1 MQILKLIP
9 IALAVIACG
18 CAVNRSDVNDMRS
31 KNEQI
36 TAESLMQVKTK
47 MKQEGR
53 LTIIKGNFIG
63 DAPIELPY
71 AASLPPIFFEKIIIQ
86 SKFSEYG
93 TVAQAAK
100 NIALA
105 TGIPVRV
112 NPDVTLKIGSA
123 QVQAQASVS
132 QSITGAVTTL
142 SGDTSPDH
150 IIRLNTQGTLL
161 SYVKEVANTAG
172 IEWDYKDGA
181 IHFYKLVT
189 KTLQMSSVNPG
200 DIDVS
205 DVMSKGGQATT
216 GQVGGQTSTNS
227 GSFNNATSVGTKGS
241 YSIWKAIR
249 PALESALSPYG
260 KLAIN
265 EGSGTI
271 TVTDTKDAVSKLT
284 QIVENE
290 NAILTK
296 QVAVEVRVIRVDVT
310 KQTDLGLNLNTVYSR
325 LKNGSSALDVS
336 TTSQTSLVS
345 SSVGTMTFTVNDAD
359 SKFYGTKAGLQALN
373 QFGDILSDSTASVI
387 TTNRI
392 PVMTGNFTTRGFL
405 AQTTPA
411 AGGGVAGGTGVP
423 GLTPGSTTTGSF
435 MRVMPTIK
443 ESNTILLNLSVDI
456 SDLLG
461 VGSATTGS
469 GATLQQIQWANTSG
483 TKTISN
489 IQLNQ
494 GESMVLAGI
503 GADTASSNL
512 GVGVAGA
519 SSVSS
524 QSKTMFIV
532 IVTPRIL
539 KGL

>member
-1 MQILKLIP
+1 MQ
-9 IALAVIACG
+9 A
-18 CAVNRSDVNDMRS
+18 
-31 KNEQI
+31 
-36 TAESLMQVKTK
+36 KTK

-53 LTIIKGNFIG
+53 MTVINSNFIG
-63 DAPIELPY
+63 DTPIELPY
-71 AASLPPIFFEKIIIQ
+71 AASLPPIFFEKIVIR

-93 TVAQAAK
+93 TVSQAAK

-105 TGIPVRV
+105 TGLAVRV
-112 NPDVTLKIGSA
+112 NPDVTLKIGAA
-123 QVQAQASVS
+123 QVQTQANTNSA
-132 QSITGAVTTL
+132 ITALHQGAITTL
-142 SGDTSPDH
+142 SGDISSDH
-150 IIRLNTQGTLL
+150 IIRLNAQGTLL

-216 GQVGGQTSTNS
+216 GQAGGLNATTSGN
-227 GSFNNATSVGTKGS
+227 FNNATSVGTKGS
-241 YSIWKAIR
+241 YSIWKSIR
-249 PALESALSPYG
+249 PALESALSPSG

-271 TVTDTKDAVSKLT
+271 TVTDTKDAVAKVT
-284 QIVENE
+284 QIVDNE

-345 SSVGTMTFTVNDAD
+345 GSVGTMTFTVNDAD

-373 QFGDILSDSTASVI
+373 QFGDILSDSTSSVI

-411 AGGGVAGGTGVP
+411 AGGSISGGAGVP
-423 GLTPGSTTTGSF
+423 GLIPGSTTTGSF

-461 VGSATTGS
+461 FGSATTGS
-469 GATLQQIQWANTSG
+469 GTTLQQIQWANTSG

-503 GADTASSNL
+503 GTDTATSNL

-519 SSVSS
+519 SSVTSK
-524 QSKTMFIV
+524 SKTMFIV

>member
-1 MQILKLIP
+1 M
-9 IALAVIACG
+9 ASG
-18 CAVNRSDVNDMRS
+18 CAVNGSDINEIRSQ
-31 KNEQI
+31 KEQV
-36 TAESLMQVKTK
+36 AADSLVQAKTK

-53 LTIIKGNFIG
+53 MTVIKSNFIG

-71 AASLPPIFFEKIIIQ
+71 AASLPPIFFEKIVIR

-93 TVAQAAK
+93 TVSQAAK

-112 NPDVTLKIGSA
+112 NPDVTLKIGTAQIQTQANTNSA
-123 QVQAQASVS
+123 
-132 QSITGAVTTL
+132 ITALHQGAITTL
-142 SGDTSPDH
+142 SGDISPDH
-150 IIRLNTQGTLL
+150 IIRLNAQGTLL

-181 IHFYKLVT
+181 IHFYRLVT

-205 DVMSKGGQATT
+205 DVMSKGGQAST
-216 GQVGGQTSTNS
+216 GQAGGLNATTSGN
-227 GSFNNATSVGTKGS
+227 FNNATSVGTKGS

-271 TVTDTKDAVSKLT
+271 TVTDTKDAVSKVT
-284 QIVENE
+284 QIVDNE
-290 NAILTK
+290 NAILTR

-345 SSVGTMTFTVNDAD
+345 GSVGTLTFTVNDAD
-359 SKFYGTKAGLQALN
+359 SKFYGTRAGLQALN

-392 PVMTGNFTTRGFL
+392 PVMTGSFTTRGFL

-411 AGGGVAGGTGVP
+411 AGGGVTGGTGVP

-461 VGSATTGS
+461 FGSATTGS

-503 GADTASSNL
+503 GADTATSNVA
-512 GVGVAGA
+512 VGVAGA
-519 SSVSS
+519 SSVASK
-524 QSKTMFIV
+524 SKTMFIV